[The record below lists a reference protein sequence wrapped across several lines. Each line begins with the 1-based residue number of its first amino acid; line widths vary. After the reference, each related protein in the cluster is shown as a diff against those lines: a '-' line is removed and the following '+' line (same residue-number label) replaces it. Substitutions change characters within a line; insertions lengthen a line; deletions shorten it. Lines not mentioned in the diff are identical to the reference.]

1 LKMRLLLHT
10 WRPKRWSRSHM
21 TITTS
26 LPAFD
31 PWEAWSWLWCLQ
43 VFPHDNCLH
52 HLPFLPLMYTIVCSV
67 NRFFIFFRWI
77 LRWKRRWAKHFGNF
91 LQIFLY
97 FNVCLN

>member
-31 PWEAWSWLWCLQ
+31 P
-43 VFPHDNCLH
+43 
-52 HLPFLPLMYTIVCSV
+52 
-67 NRFFIFFRWI
+67 
-77 LRWKRRWAKHFGNF
+77 
-91 LQIFLY
+91 
-97 FNVCLN
+97 